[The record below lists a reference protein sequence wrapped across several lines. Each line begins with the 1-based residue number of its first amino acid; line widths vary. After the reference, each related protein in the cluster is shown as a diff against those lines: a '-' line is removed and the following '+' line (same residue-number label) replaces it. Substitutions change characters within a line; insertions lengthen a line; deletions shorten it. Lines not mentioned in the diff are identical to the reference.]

1 MWKNIVGSYL
11 SSIDSITDKLKIFT
25 SLNQL
30 NIYII
35 NYKHNIQPFTVIKT
49 KQLSDRTCLILGQQQ
64 QWEAIHPYQLLE
76 SAQTATPQDPRACS
90 GLPGWN

>member
-1 MWKNIVGSYL
+1 MWKKTVGCYL
-11 SSIDSITDKLKIFT
+11 SSIDSITNKLKTST

-35 NYKHNIQPFTVIKT
+35 TTNITFNHSQLLKQV
-49 KQLSDRTCLILGQQQ
+49 QLSDRTCLSFGQQQ
-64 QWEAIHPYQLLE
+64 QWEVVAPYQILE
-76 SAQTATPQDPRACS
+76 SAQTTTPQDPRACS